1 MFEKATRQQLRF
13 NTKKGLLSV
22 EDLWTLPLKASFNA
36 QVDLD
41 EVAKT
46 VHQELK
52 TSEEISFV
60 APVTASNTT
69 AQLKMDIVKHIIAVK
84 LAEKE
89 VAEKAKETKE
99 KKQKIL
105 EAIARKQDEALV
117 NSSVE
122 DLQKML
128 DTL

>member
-13 NTKKGLLSV
+13 NTKKGLLST
-22 EDLWTLPLKASFNA
+22 EDLWTLPLKSNSSN

-60 APVTASNTT
+60 APVTAISTA

-84 LAEKE
+84 LAEKA
-89 VAEKAKETKE
+89 VSEKAKETKE

-128 DTL
+128 ESL

>member
-1 MFEKATRQQLRF
+1 MFEKATRLKLRF
-13 NTKKGLLSV
+13 NSKKGLLST
-22 EDLWTLPLKASFNA
+22 EDLWSLPLRGVGTN
-36 QVDLD
+36 VDLD
-41 EVAKT
+41 EVAKA

-52 TSEEISFV
+52 DSEEVSFV
-60 APVTASNTT
+60 APVSASNTT

-89 VAEKAKETKE
+89 VAEKAREVKE
-99 KKQKIL
+99 KKQKIMSI
-105 EAIARKQDEALV
+105 IAQKQDESLMSA
-117 NSSVE
+117 SVE

>member
-22 EDLWTLPLKASFNA
+22 EDLWTLPLKTNLSV

-52 TSEEISFV
+52 SSEEVSFV

-89 VAEKAKETKE
+89 AAEKAREVKE
-99 KKQKIL
+99 KKQKIMSI
-105 EAIARKQDEALV
+105 IAQKQDESLM

>member
-1 MFEKATRQQLRF
+1 MFEKATRLKLRF
-13 NTKKGLLSV
+13 DTKKGLLST
-22 EDLWTLPLKASFNA
+22 EDLWTLPLKSNLSQ

-46 VHQELK
+46 VHQDLK
-52 TSEEISFV
+52 ESEEVSFV
-60 APVTASNTT
+60 APVTASNTA

-84 LAEKE
+84 LAEKA
-89 VAEKAKETKE
+89 VSEKAKETKE

-122 DLQKML
+122 DLQRML
-128 DTL
+128 DSL

>member
-13 NTKKGLLSV
+13 NSKKGLLSV
-22 EDLWTLPLKASFNA
+22 EDLWTLPLKSNFNN

-41 EVAKT
+41 EVAKA

-60 APVTASNTT
+60 TPVSASNTT

-89 VAEKAKETKE
+89 AAEKAREVKE
-99 KKQKIL
+99 KKQKIMSI
-105 EAIARKQDEALV
+105 IAQKQDESLMNA
-117 NSSVE
+117 SVE
-122 DLQKML
+122 DLQRML

>member
-13 NTKKGLLSV
+13 NSKKGLLSV
-22 EDLWTLPLKASFNA
+22 EDLWTLPLKTNSSN

-52 TSEEISFV
+52 SSEEVSFV

-89 VAEKAKETKE
+89 VVEKAREAKE
-99 KKQKIL
+99 KKQKIMSI
-105 EAIARKQDEALV
+105 IAQKQDEALV

-128 DTL
+128 ESL

>member
-1 MFEKATRQQLRF
+1 MFEKATRLKLRF
-13 NTKKGLLSV
+13 NSKKGLLST
-22 EDLWTLPLKASFNA
+22 EDLWSLPLRGVGTN
-36 QVDLD
+36 VDLD
-41 EVAKT
+41 EVAKA

-52 TSEEISFV
+52 ASEEVSFV
-60 APVTASNTT
+60 APVSASNTT

-89 VAEKAKETKE
+89 VAEKAREVKE
-99 KKQKIL
+99 KKQKIMSI
-105 EAIARKQDEALV
+105 IAQKQDESLMSA
-117 NSSVE
+117 SVE

>member
-22 EDLWTLPLKASFNA
+22 EDLWTLPLKTSFNA

-128 DTL
+128 ESL

>member
-13 NTKKGLLSV
+13 NSKKGLLSV
-22 EDLWTLPLKASFNA
+22 EDLWTLPLKNNSSN

-41 EVAKT
+41 EVAKA

-52 TSEEISFV
+52 ASEEVSFV

-89 VAEKAKETKE
+89 VAEKAREVKE
-99 KKQKIL
+99 KKQKIMSI
-105 EAIARKQDEALV
+105 IAQKQDEALV

>member
-13 NTKKGLLSV
+13 NSKKGLLSV
-22 EDLWTLPLKASFNA
+22 EDLWTLPLKTNSSN

-52 TSEEISFV
+52 SSEEVSFV

-89 VAEKAKETKE
+89 VAEKAREAKE
-99 KKQKIL
+99 KKQKIMSI
-105 EAIARKQDEALV
+105 IAQKQDEALV

-128 DTL
+128 ESL

>member
-22 EDLWTLPLKASFNA
+22 EDLWTLPLKTSFNA

-69 AQLKMDIVKHIIAVK
+69 AQLKMDIVKHIIAIK

-128 DTL
+128 ESL

>member
-13 NTKKGLLSV
+13 TTKKGLLSV

-60 APVTASNTT
+60 APVTASNTA

-84 LAEKE
+84 LAEKA
-89 VAEKAKETKE
+89 VSEKAKETKE

-122 DLQKML
+122 DLQRML
-128 DTL
+128 DSL

>member
-22 EDLWTLPLKASFNA
+22 EDLWTLPLKSNINN

-52 TSEEISFV
+52 ASEEISFV
-60 APVTASNTT
+60 APVTAINTA

-128 DTL
+128 ESL

>member
-41 EVAKT
+41 EVAKA

-60 APVTASNTT
+60 APVSASNTT

-89 VAEKAKETKE
+89 AAEKAREVKE
-99 KKQKIL
+99 KKQKIMSI
-105 EAIARKQDEALV
+105 IAQKQDESLM

>member
-22 EDLWTLPLKASFNA
+22 EDLWTLPLKSSINN

-52 TSEEISFV
+52 ASEEISFV

-122 DLQKML
+122 DLQRML
-128 DTL
+128 ESL